1 VSVIVCCVAMQ
12 IEIRTDIRAERH
24 RARIGQERVTEPVR
38 IEVMTEA
45 RSAACVVV
53 STGHV
58 QGVAS
63 D

>member
-1 VSVIVCCVAMQ
+1 MQ